1 MLLQELIESQPSL
14 KKMLSGMPIEIKDRC
29 VLKTVKKDGTVIGKG
44 DEIKYVDI
52 LCKGE
57 LNVINEFANGSIYV
71 FDTNKAIDFI
81 GEMEVLANE
90 SKSVVTNRAKTDCIV
105 LRVPRKDFI
114 KWTEEDNYITMIVA
128 KKLANRLCHTSGYQ
142 GYSHYYPAAHMI
154 RRFIIEY
161 VNREMETG
169 QVVNIKMKRQ
179 EIADIL
185 GLSVK
190 TVGRNITKLKEQG
203 LVSVRKGKIYV
214 DPKQLIHLKDT
225 MEIW

>member
-14 KKMLSGMPIEIKDRC
+14 KKMLRGMPKEIQDRC
-29 VLKTVKKDGTVIGKG
+29 IIKKVKKDSTVIGKG
-44 DEIKYVDI
+44 DEIKYIDI

-71 FDTNKAIDFI
+71 FATNKAIDFI

-90 SKSVVTNRAKTDCIV
+90 ARAIVTNRANTDCIL
-105 LRVPRKDFI
+105 LRVLKKDFI
-114 KWTEEDNYITMIVA
+114 KWTERDSYITMIIA
-128 KKLANRLCHTSGYQ
+128 KRLANRLCHTSCYQ

-154 RRFIIEY
+154 ERFIIEY
-161 VNREMETG
+161 VSREIDK
-169 QVVNIKMKRQ
+169 VPIVNIKMKRQ
-179 EIADIL
+179 DIADIL

-190 TVGRNITKLKEQG
+190 TVGRNVTKLKEQG
-203 LVSVRKGKIYV
+203 LVSVRKGKIYI
-214 DPKQLIHLKDT
+214 DRHQFIHLKDT

>member
-14 KKMLSGMPIEIKDRC
+14 KKMLNGMPKEIQDRC
-29 VLKTVKKDGTVIGKG
+29 VLKRMKKGSTVIGKG

-52 LCKGE
+52 LCQGE
-57 LNVINEFANGSIYV
+57 LDVINEFANGSIYV

-81 GEMEVLANE
+81 GEMEALADE
-90 SKSVVTNRAKTDCIV
+90 TRAIVTNRARTDCMV
-105 LRVPRKDFI
+105 LRVPIKDFI
-114 KWTEEDNYITMIVA
+114 AWTEKDSYITMIIA
-128 KKLANRLCHTSGYQ
+128 KRLANRLCYTSGYQ
-142 GYSHYYPAAHMI
+142 GYSNYFPAAHMI
-154 RRFIIEY
+154 KRFIMEY
-161 VNREMETG
+161 VNREMDTG

-190 TVGRNITKLKEQG
+190 TVGRNVTKLKEQG

-214 DPKQLIHLKDT
+214 NRDQLMHLKDT
-225 MEIW
+225 MEVW